1 MKFKA
6 RLETIKALT
15 DVANCINALANK
27 CGLLMSQ
34 TMWTFMVPD
43 HADYTEQLTLH
54 FELDISAVFVGY
66 RLENRDRE
74 GIFLEVKDMTAF
86 LLALK
91 AANSVSHTT
100 VKLARDRKQG
110 TILAFIMEESG
121 SQVMACNV
129 PCELKSA
136 DLWKMDYEPPQIPVP
151 DVKIRCPQLKHLR
164 TGLLRMTNVTNNIR
178 LTLTP
183 SGGDGANLVC
193 SAQTHAV
200 EVSCYFSQLSIGDD
214 NDDDQEISVTLKLH
228 KLLKAV
234 GALKELQHT
243 NAMLCVSTQYA
254 CVFHL
259 KLAHGIGKATLY
271 VSLTNEQD

>member
-91 AANSVSHTT
+91 AANSVSTFT
-100 VKLARDRKQG
+100 KKKKL
-110 TILAFIMEESG
+110 
-121 SQVMACNV
+121 V
-129 PCELKSA
+129 
-136 DLWKMDYEPPQIPVP
+136 
-151 DVKIRCPQLKHLR
+151 
-164 TGLLRMTNVTNNIR
+164 
-178 LTLTP
+178 
-183 SGGDGANLVC
+183 
-193 SAQTHAV
+193 
-200 EVSCYFSQLSIGDD
+200 
-214 NDDDQEISVTLKLH
+214 
-228 KLLKAV
+228 
-234 GALKELQHT
+234 
-243 NAMLCVSTQYA
+243 
-254 CVFHL
+254 
-259 KLAHGIGKATLY
+259 
-271 VSLTNEQD
+271 